1 MEKKEVYS
9 HSKLSTFEQ
18 CKLKFKYRY
27 IDKIIPEIKPSIESY
42 LGKAVHSTLEWLY
55 SKVKENEIPTL
66 DDTLILYSDEWQKD
80 FSNEIQIFNKELT
93 HKDYFNKGIQF
104 LIEYYTKHHPFQD
117 GTLEIEK
124 KITLNLD
131 EEGNYKIIGF
141 IDRLARNL
149 QTGEYEIHDYKTA
162 NTLPNQE
169 DIDNDRQL
177 SLYAIAIK
185 QLFGEN
191 EEVHL
196 IWHYLAH
203 NKRIESKKTNEQ
215 LEILKQDTIE
225 LIKKIES
232 TTNFPANLGKLCN
245 WCEYKDTCSALNKD
259 KPKKEVQEKI
269 DLTKYPTISKYLK
282 GG

>member
-1 MEKKEVYS
+1 MTGIYS
-9 HSKLSTFEQ
+9 HSKLSAFEQ
-18 CKLKFKYRY
+18 CPLKFKYKY
-27 IDKIIPEIKPSIESY
+27 IDKIIPELEQTIESH

-55 SKVKENEIPTL
+55 SKVKENIIPTL
-66 DDTLILYSDEWQKD
+66 DDTLISYSDEWQKD
-80 FSNEIQIFNKELT
+80 FSEGIQIFNKELT

-117 GTLEIEK
+117 GTIEIEK
-124 KITLNLD
+124 KISLNLD
-131 EEGNYKIIGF
+131 DEGNYKIIGF

-169 DIDNDRQL
+169 EVDNDRQL

-185 QLFGEN
+185 ETFGKN
-191 EEVHL
+191 EEVRL

-203 NKRIESKKTNEQ
+203 NKRIAIKKTNEQ
-215 LEILKQDTIE
+215 LEVLKKETIE

-232 TTNFPANLGKLCN
+232 SNYFPANLGKLCN
-245 WCEYKDTCSALNKD
+245 WCEYKDTCSAFN
-259 KPKKEVQEKI
+259 PKKEVQEKL

-282 GG
+282 G